1 MIIFRHHKGFL
12 DEAMQTCK
20 EFNNFEEL
28 QQYIVD
34 YMKPHINLKTSDIVA
49 SNEKHLDNRIG
60 WEDSDYVCIIGYDK
74 VSDKEGFEKYF
85 GGKYCNNLCIGMFA
99 TKYPKTTNPT
109 QERKDVMTD
118 LQILEHALYQLG
130 INFDNINQKMI
141 DITPKHDKR
150 MYDSGYGNR
159 ITFGFDE
166 NGKLEGIIAVGEY

>member
-1 MIIFRHHKGFL
+1 
-12 DEAMQTCK
+12 
-20 EFNNFEEL
+20 
-28 QQYIVD
+28 
-34 YMKPHINLKTSDIVA
+34 
-49 SNEKHLDNRIG
+49 
-60 WEDSDYVCIIGYDK
+60 
-74 VSDKEGFEKYF
+74 
-85 GGKYCNNLCIGMFA
+85 
-99 TKYPKTTNPT
+99 
-109 QERKDVMTD
+109 MTD